1 MNQHNFLPLSRRRHL
16 ATLVTCALGIPLGS
30 PAQQPQGSSGG
41 ALRIYVPFT
50 AGALTDVIARIYAE
64 RLAPKVGA
72 PVLVEN
78 RPGAGGV
85 TASQALLA
93 APADGNT
100 VLFVSS
106 SHAVNT
112 SLRAKLPYNTETDFS
127 GVALLAAS
135 PSLVV
140 VRSDHPAKSLRQV
153 SSSQVRTGLA
163 PLTC

>member
-1 MNQHNFLPLSRRRHL
+1 M
-16 ATLVTCALGIPLGS
+16 
-30 PAQQPQGSSGG
+30 
-41 ALRIYVPFT
+41 PFT